1 MEEKYLRHMA
11 IFSAYAENDREKAT
25 DYVMKIIEEKNL
37 NNFYRYRPDE
47 NYEIDTIENKQIYLC
62 KPMVYEDKGD
72 CQVKFDEKDIIMHYL
87 EHRPD
92 INITDELITRIKNE
106 MKDNSKWVKLMDTMR
121 NDCLVACCTEKYDND
136 YMWDNYANNSKGI
149 CIEYDL
155 IELLDSVRKN
165 NWSYMPIRYVKD
177 RNNQKDIYLTSKEFN
192 MDKDTVDEAILK
204 YKLSCMTKNVNPY
217 YMEREWR
224 ILDETP
230 ESLEKSTDKGMLY
243 NFIKPKRII
252 MGKNIKENEIFYQ
265 KVCEYKEK
273 NKDVEVV
280 EYEN

>member
-37 NNFYRYRPDE
+37 NNFYRYRPDK
-47 NYEIDTIENKQIYLC
+47 NYEIDKIENKQIYLC

-177 RNNQKDIYLTSKEFN
+177 
-192 MDKDTVDEAILK
+192 
-204 YKLSCMTKNVNPY
+204 
-217 YMEREWR
+217 
-224 ILDETP
+224 
-230 ESLEKSTDKGMLY
+230 
-243 NFIKPKRII
+243 I
-252 MGKNIKENEIFYQ
+252 MP
-265 KVCEYKEK
+265 
-273 NKDVEVV
+273 
-280 EYEN
+280 